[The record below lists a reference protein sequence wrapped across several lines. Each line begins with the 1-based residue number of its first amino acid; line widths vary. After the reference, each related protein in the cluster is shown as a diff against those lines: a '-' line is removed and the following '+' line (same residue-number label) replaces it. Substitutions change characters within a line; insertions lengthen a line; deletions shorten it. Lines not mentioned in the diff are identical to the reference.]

1 MSEAALRHPVPG
13 RTVRSLTYGEA
24 VGAALRRC
32 LAELPETLL
41 YGEDVA
47 KPGGVF
53 GVTRGLRRDFGERVF
68 DTPISESAILGS
80 AVGAAMLGRRPIV
93 EIMWVD
99 FSLVAFDQI
108 VNQLANVR
116 YVSRGEVTAP
126 VVIRTQ
132 QGSAPGACA
141 QHSQSLEAF
150 FLHVPGIRVAMPW
163 TPQDAYDVL
172 VAAVHSDDPVVVIEN
187 RTLYGAG
194 KEQVLVDGPVQRI
207 GGLRVRREGTDVTLV
222 TWGAITARALEAAAE
237 LATRG
242 VSVEVLELPWLNP
255 FPTDEVV
262 ASVRR
267 TGRLAVL
274 HEANVTGGFGAEV
287 VARVAGLGL
296 PLRAPALRI
305 GLPDT
310 RVPAAPSLV
319 AGLLPDA
326 DRIAAR
332 IHDWVRANPTQEN
345 PTPEGVRP

>member
-1 MSEAALRHPVPG
+1 MPEALSETA
-13 RTVRSLTYGEA
+13 VRPAEAGSSVRQLTYGEA
-24 VGAALRRC
+24 VNAALRRC
-32 LAELPETLL
+32 LSELPETLL

-116 YVSRGEVTAP
+116 YVSRSEVAAP

-150 FLHVPGIRVAMPW
+150 FLHVPGLRVAMPW
-163 TPQDAYDVL
+163 TAQDAYDVL
-172 VAAVHSDDPVVVIEN
+172 VAAVYSDDPVIVIEN
-187 RTLYGAG
+187 RTLYSAG
-194 KEQVLVDGPVQRI
+194 KQEVVLDRPVQPI
-207 GGLRVRREGTDVTLV
+207 GGLQVRREGTDATVV
-222 TWGAITARALEAAAE
+222 TWGAITARALEAAEE
-237 LATRG
+237 LAERG

-255 FPTDEVV
+255 FPTEDVV

-267 TGRLAVL
+267 TERLAVL
-274 HEANVTGGFGAEV
+274 HEANLTGGFGAEV
-287 VARVAGLGL
+287 VARVAAAGALRCPPLRLGL
-296 PLRAPALRI
+296 PDSRI
-305 GLPDT
+305 
-310 RVPAAPSLV
+310 PAAPSLV
-319 AGLLPDA
+319 AGLLPSSE
-326 DRIAAR
+326 RIVAA
-332 IHDWVRANPTQEN
+332 IQDWVHDR
-345 PTPEGVRP
+345 

>member
-1 MSEAALRHPVPG
+1 VKQ
-13 RTVRSLTYGEA
+13 LTYGEA
-24 VGAALRRC
+24 VNAALRRC
-32 LAELPETLL
+32 LGELPETLF

-53 GVTRGLRRDFGERVF
+53 GVTRGLRRDFGDRVF

-116 YVSRGEVTAP
+116 YVSRGKLAAP

-150 FLHVPGIRVAMPW
+150 FLHVPGVRVAIPW
-163 TPQDAYDVL
+163 TAQDAYDLL

-187 RTLYGAG
+187 RTLYSAG
-194 KEQVLVDGPVQRI
+194 KQEVVLDGPVQPL
-207 GGLRVRREGTDVTLV
+207 GGLRVRREGADATLV
-222 TWGAITARALEAAAE
+222 TWGAITARALEAAE
-237 LATRG
+237 TLAQRS
-242 VSVEVLELPWLNP
+242 VSLEVLELPWLNP
-255 FPTDEVV
+255 FSTDEVV
-262 ASVRR
+262 ARVRR

-274 HEANVTGGFGAEV
+274 HEANLTGGFGAEI
-287 VARVAGLGL
+287 VARIAGLGV
-296 PLRAPALRI
+296 PLRSPALRL

-319 AGLLPDA
+319 AGLLPNSDGVA
-326 DRIAAR
+326 AAVQDWLHDR
-332 IHDWVRANPTQEN
+332 
-345 PTPEGVRP
+345 

>member
-1 MSEAALRHPVPG
+1 MSETA
-13 RTVRSLTYGEA
+13 VRSPHTDEAEPAVRQLTYGEA
-24 VGAALRRC
+24 VNAALRRC
-32 LAELPETLL
+32 LGELPDTLFF
-41 YGEDVA
+41 GEDVA

-53 GVTRGLRRDFGERVF
+53 GVTRGLHREFGDRVF

-116 YVSRGEVTAP
+116 YVSRGELTAP

-141 QHSQSLEAF
+141 QHSQNLEAL
-150 FLHVPGIRVAMPW
+150 FLHVPGVRVALPW
-163 TPQDAYDVL
+163 TAQDAYDVL

-187 RTLYGAG
+187 RTLYPGA
-194 KEQVLVDGPVQRI
+194 KQAVTVDGPVQPI
-207 GGLRVRREGTDVTLV
+207 GGLRVRREGTDATLV
-222 TWGAITARALEAAAE
+222 TWSAITARALDAAE
-237 LATRG
+237 ALAGQG
-242 VSVEVLELPWLNP
+242 VSLEVLELPWLNP

-274 HEANVTGGFGAEV
+274 HEANVTGGFGAEI
-287 VARVAGLGL
+287 VARVTERGV
-296 PLRAPALRI
+296 PLRSPALRI
-305 GLPDT
+305 GMPDT
-310 RVPAAPSLV
+310 RIPAAPSLV
-319 AGLLPDA
+319 AGLLPTSDG
-326 DRIAAR
+326 IAAS
-332 IHDWVRANPTQEN
+332 VREWLHA
-345 PTPEGVRP
+345 R